1 MLPGNRDCHRRY
13 LPQLGRLQFYG
24 WLNAGVVGNTSSPA
38 SRFNGP
44 YNAVDRSNELMF
56 NQGYLVSEIELPRD
70 GSFGLGGRV
79 DLLYGEDFL
88 LAESRGWERNPD
100 ASPRWNSGEYYGLA
114 MPQMYAELGTNDL
127 SIKVGHFYSVVG
139 YEGVMAPYNF
149 FYSKSYSYQFAGPFQ
164 HWGGQVE
171 WQITESWRMIT
182 GDEDNNLSGQQGET
196 RFTNR
201 ARYSWLV
208 ALPIT
213 CRLEYVFHHWLGYQE
228 AGAADGGDAYWYGID
243 QYLHYALNDCWKLGA
258 RFEWFRDEQ
267 GTRVGLNRPSN
278 PNNPPFVG
286 NFWSLSAGVNWTP
299 TKNLTVRPELRWDR
313 FDGTGLPYDDGTK
326 TDQFM
331 LAADVIWR
339 F

>member
-1 MLPGNRDCHRRY
+1 
-13 LPQLGRLQFYG
+13 
-24 WLNAGVVGNTSSPA
+24 
-38 SRFNGP
+38 
-44 YNAVDRSNELMF
+44 
-56 NQGYLVSEIELPRD
+56 
-70 GSFGLGGRV
+70 
-79 DLLYGEDFL
+79 
-88 LAESRGWERNPD
+88 
-100 ASPRWNSGEYYGLA
+100 
-114 MPQMYAELGTNDL
+114 
-127 SIKVGHFYSVVG
+127 
-139 YEGVMAPYNF
+139 MAPYNF

-171 WQITESWRMIT
+171 WQITESWRMT
-182 GDEDNNLSGQQGET
+182 AGDEDNNLSGQQGET

-201 ARYSWLV
+201 TRYSWLV

-243 QYLHYALNDCWKLGA
+243 QYLHYALNDCWKLGV

-299 TKNLTVRPELRWDR
+299 TKNLTVRPELRWDW
-313 FDGTGLPYDDGTK
+313 FDGTGLPYDTK
-326 TDQFM
+326 TEQFM
-331 LAADVIWR
+331 LAAVGSLNLSNHCFQSGTLTGGVNWFVPCSR
-339 F
+339 RLFSTWAAFNP